1 MVEEVANFLGS
12 PDVAVDV
19 RHGPKLY
26 SRFLKGLLETPLA
39 HVDHSPSALKR
50 SMKPLAPVTPS
61 SDSRPGSSSP
71 MPPTPVH
78 VPAPPLP
85 QQSGVKEEQRFAQ
98 MEPRDSQMFEGL
110 DLGYAEQQGQ
120 PINAAE
126 LYSPPLPFDHEL
138 LQEMQTLTDPNWS
151 NMVMPG
157 QLCSLSVRADVLTA
171 VTSGFNWMDAM
182 QDPDIQMRFNADYG
196 APSQQ

>member
-12 PDVAVDV
+12 PEVAVDD

-26 SRFLKGLLETPLA
+26 SRFLKGLLEMPLA
-39 HVDHSPSALKR
+39 HVDHSPTALKR

-61 SDSRPGSSSP
+61 PDSRPGSSSP

-78 VPAPPLP
+78 VPAPPPP

-98 MEPRDSQMFEGL
+98 DSQMFDGL
-110 DLGYAEQQGQ
+110 DLGYPDSQGQ

-138 LQEMQTLTDPNWS
+138 LQEMQTLTDPNWA
-151 NMVMPG
+151 NMVLPG
-157 QLCSLSVRADVLTA
+157 THELLYKRAGVLI
-171 VTSGFNWMDAM
+171 VISGFNWMDAM

-196 APSQQ
+196 VPSQQ